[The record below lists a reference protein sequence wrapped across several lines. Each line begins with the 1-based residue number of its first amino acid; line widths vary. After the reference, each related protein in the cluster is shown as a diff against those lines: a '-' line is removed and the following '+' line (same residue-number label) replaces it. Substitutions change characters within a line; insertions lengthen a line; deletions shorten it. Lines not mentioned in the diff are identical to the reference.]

1 MAITAKR
8 LAGPTQLSNTFVA
21 QYTVPVSTTT
31 IVKQIILTN
40 TTATAKTATVRLK
53 PLNVVEAN
61 THDILSNIALAAN
74 ETVTF
79 ACSIVLT
86 NNGGAASNT
95 TSDVLVAYANA
106 NTSVNLTVVGIEEA

>member
-8 LAGPTQLSNTFVA
+8 LSGPAQLSNTFVA
-21 QYTVPVSTTT
+21 QYTVPQSTTT
-31 IVKQIILTN
+31 IIKQIILTN
-40 TTATAKTATVRLK
+40 ITATAKTATVRLK

-61 THDILSNIALAAN
+61 THDILSNITLAAN

-79 ACSIVLT
+79 ACSLVLR
-86 NNGGAASNT
+86 NDGGVASNT
-95 TSDVLVAYANA
+95 TSDVLVAFANA